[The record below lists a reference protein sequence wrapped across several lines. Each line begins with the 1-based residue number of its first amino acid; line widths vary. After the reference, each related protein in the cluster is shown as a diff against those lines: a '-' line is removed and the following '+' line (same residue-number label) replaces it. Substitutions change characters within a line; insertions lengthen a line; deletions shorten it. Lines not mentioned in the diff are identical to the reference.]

1 MRKLVL
7 LLALILAAFVVPA
20 QAAATRATGILLNYV
35 EKDGS
40 SKPALFSLPGYA
52 MPMTECRQVL
62 RGQTRLF
69 RASLRSDREY
79 FGLRYVNSKCVYLD
93 TEASGLEDQD

>member
-1 MRKLVL
+1 MAKLALVL
-7 LLALILAAFVVPA
+7 ALTLAAFVVPA
-20 QAAATRATGILLNYV
+20 EAATRATGILLNFA

-40 SKPALFSLPGYA
+40 LKPALFSLPGYA

-62 RGQTRLF
+62 RGQTRLL
-69 RASLRSDREY
+69 RVSLRSDREF

-93 TEASGLEDQD
+93 TDPLGIEDQD